1 MNPSLAID
9 PARLTHV
16 GPIASRMRD
25 ADRIETAAFG
35 HSPRQALRAG
45 LIAGPAW
52 TVLVDG
58 APEAMFG
65 LVVTSAI
72 EGRGTPWM
80 LGTDAIYRHAREM
93 IRLAPLVMAH
103 AFDSCR
109 RLDNLV
115 SAENA
120 RAIRLL
126 WRWGFTVEERE
137 LTIGGAVFHPFWME
151 R

>member
-1 MNPSLAID
+1 MNLSLAVE
-9 PARLTHV
+9 PARLVHV
-16 GPIASRMRD
+16 GPIASRMREM
-25 ADRIETAAFG
+25 DRIETAAFG
-35 HSPRQALRAG
+35 HSPREALRAG
-45 LIAGPAW
+45 LIAGKAW
-52 TVLVDG
+52 TVLVDD

-93 IRLAPLVMAH
+93 IRLAPTVMAR

-115 SAENA
+115 SADNA

-137 LTIGGAVFHPFWME
+137 LTIGGVVFRPFWME